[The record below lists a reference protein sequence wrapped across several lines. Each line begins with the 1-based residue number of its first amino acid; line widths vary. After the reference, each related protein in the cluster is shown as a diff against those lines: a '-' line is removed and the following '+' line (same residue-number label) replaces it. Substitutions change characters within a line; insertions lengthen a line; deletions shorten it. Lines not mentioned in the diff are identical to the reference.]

1 MINNVVLM
9 GRIVNDLELKT
20 TQSGLSVVSFRI
32 AVDRKYSKG
41 EKQTD
46 FFDIV
51 AWRNQ
56 AEFIC
61 RYFRKGSLIALEGEL
76 QTRSYQTK
84 DGANRTV
91 TEVLANNFSFT
102 GERNTGERTKDQIM
116 DDLNAMVE
124 DDLP

>member
-46 FFDIV
+46 FFDVV

-91 TEVLANNFSFT
+91 TEVLVNKASFT

>member
-46 FFDIV
+46 FFDVV
-51 AWRNQ
+51 AWKNQ

-61 RYFRKGSLIALEGEL
+61 KYFRKGSLIVLEGEL

-84 DGANRTV
+84 GGANRTV
-91 TEVLANNFSFT
+91 TEVIVKNVSFT

>member
-91 TEVLANNFSFT
+91 TEVLANNVSFT

>member
-1 MINNVVLM
+1 MINSVVLM

-46 FFDIV
+46 FFDVV

-61 RYFRKGSLIALEGEL
+61 KYFRKGSLIALEGEL
-76 QTRSYQTK
+76 QTRSFQTK
-84 DGANRTV
+84 DGTNRTV
-91 TEVLANNFSFT
+91 TEVLANNVSFT

>member
-91 TEVLANNFSFT
+91 TEVIVKNVSFT

>member
-1 MINNVVLM
+1 MINSVVLM

-46 FFDIV
+46 FFDVV
-51 AWRNQ
+51 AWETQ

-76 QTRSYQTK
+76 RTRSFQTK

-91 TEVLANNFSFT
+91 TEVLVNNVSFT

>member
-1 MINNVVLM
+1 MINSVVLM

-51 AWRNQ
+51 AWKNH

-61 RYFRKGSLIALEGEL
+61 KYFRKGSLIALEGEL

-91 TEVLANNFSFT
+91 TEVLVNNVSFT

>member
-20 TQSGLSVVSFRI
+20 TQSGLSVVNFRI

-51 AWRNQ
+51 AWRTQ

-91 TEVLANNFSFT
+91 TEVLVNNVSFT

>member
-1 MINNVVLM
+1 MINSVVLM

-51 AWRNQ
+51 AWKNH

-61 RYFRKGSLIALEGEL
+61 KYFRKGSLIALEGEL

-91 TEVLANNFSFT
+91 TEVIVKNVSFT

>member
-46 FFDIV
+46 FFDVV
-51 AWRNQ
+51 AWKNQ

-61 RYFRKGSLIALEGEL
+61 KYFRKGSLIALEGEL

-91 TEVLANNFSFT
+91 TEVIVKNVSFT

-124 DDLP
+124 GDLP

>member
-1 MINNVVLM
+1 MINSVVLM

-46 FFDIV
+46 FFDVV

-61 RYFRKGSLIALEGEL
+61 KYFHKGSLIALEGEL
-76 QTRSYQTK
+76 QTRSFQTK
-84 DGANRTV
+84 DGTNRTV
-91 TEVLANNFSFT
+91 TEVLANNVSFT

>member
-1 MINNVVLM
+1 MINSVVLM

-51 AWRNQ
+51 AWRTQ

-76 QTRSYQTK
+76 QTRPYQTK

-91 TEVLANNFSFT
+91 TEVLVNNVSFT

>member
-46 FFDIV
+46 FFDVV
-51 AWRNQ
+51 AWKNH

-61 RYFRKGSLIALEGEL
+61 KYFRKGSLIALEGEL

-91 TEVLANNFSFT
+91 TEVLVSNVSFT
-102 GERNTGERTKDQIM
+102 GERNTGERTKNQIM

>member
-1 MINNVVLM
+1 MNKSEFI
-9 GRIVNDLELKT
+9 GRLT
-20 TQSGLSVVSFRI
+20 TDGDMKYSASGTAFYKNRI

-84 DGANRTV
+84 DGASRTV
-91 TEVLANNFSFT
+91 TEVLVNNASFT

>member
-51 AWRNQ
+51 AWKNH

-91 TEVLANNFSFT
+91 TEVIVKNVSFT

>member
-1 MINNVVLM
+1 MINSVVLM

-46 FFDIV
+46 FFDVV

-61 RYFRKGSLIALEGEL
+61 KYFRKGSLIALEGEL
-76 QTRSYQTK
+76 QTRSFQTK
-84 DGANRTV
+84 DGTNRTV
-91 TEVLANNFSFT
+91 PEVLANNVSFT

>member
-9 GRIVNDLELKT
+9 GRIVNDLELKI
-20 TQSGLSVVSFRI
+20 TQSGLSVVNFRI

-51 AWRNQ
+51 AWKNH

-61 RYFRKGSLIALEGEL
+61 KYFRKGSLIALEGEL

-91 TEVLANNFSFT
+91 TEVLVNNVSFT

>member
-1 MINNVVLM
+1 MINSVVLM

-20 TQSGLSVVSFRI
+20 TQSGLSVVNVRI

-91 TEVLANNFSFT
+91 TEVLANNVSFT

>member
-1 MINNVVLM
+1 MINSVVLM

-51 AWRNQ
+51 AWRNH

-61 RYFRKGSLIALEGEL
+61 KYFRKGSLIALEGEL

-91 TEVLANNFSFT
+91 TEVLVNNVSFT

>member
-9 GRIVNDLELKT
+9 GRIVNDLELKA
-20 TQSGLSVVSFRI
+20 TQSGLSVTNFRI

-51 AWRNQ
+51 AWKNH

-61 RYFRKGSLIALEGEL
+61 KYFRKGSLIALEGEL

-91 TEVLANNFSFT
+91 TEVIVKNVSF
-102 GERNTGERTKDQIM
+102 TGERTKDQIM

>member
-9 GRIVNDLELKT
+9 GRIVNDLELKA
-20 TQSGLSVVSFRI
+20 TQSGLSVTNFRI

-51 AWRNQ
+51 AWRTQ

-91 TEVLANNFSFT
+91 TEVLVNNVSFT
-102 GERNTGERTKDQIM
+102 GERNTGERAKDQIM

>member
-20 TQSGLSVVSFRI
+20 TQSGLSVVNFRI

-51 AWRNQ
+51 AWRTQ

-91 TEVLANNFSFT
+91 TEVLVNKASFT

>member
-51 AWRNQ
+51 AWKTQ

-76 QTRSYQTK
+76 RTRSYQTK

-91 TEVLANNFSFT
+91 TEVLVNKASFT

>member
-9 GRIVNDLELKT
+9 GRIVNDLELKI
-20 TQSGLSVVSFRI
+20 TQSGLSVVNFRI

-51 AWRNQ
+51 AWKNH

-61 RYFRKGSLIALEGEL
+61 KYFRKGSLIALEGEL

-91 TEVLANNFSFT
+91 TEVIVKNVSFT

>member
-9 GRIVNDLELKT
+9 GRIVNDLELKA

-51 AWRNQ
+51 AWRNH

-61 RYFRKGSLIALEGEL
+61 KYFRKGSLIALEGEL

-91 TEVLANNFSFT
+91 TEVIVKNVSFT

>member
-20 TQSGLSVVSFRI
+20 TQSGLSVVNFRI

-91 TEVLANNFSFT
+91 TEVLANNVSFT

>member
-20 TQSGLSVVSFRI
+20 TQSGLSVVNFRI

-46 FFDIV
+46 FFDVV
-51 AWRNQ
+51 AWRTQ

-91 TEVLANNFSFT
+91 TEVLVNNVSFT

>member
-1 MINNVVLM
+1 MINSVVLM

-20 TQSGLSVVSFRI
+20 TPSGLSVVSFRI

-51 AWRNQ
+51 AWKNH

-61 RYFRKGSLIALEGEL
+61 KYFRKGSLIALEGEL

-91 TEVLANNFSFT
+91 TEVIVKNVSFT
-102 GERNTGERTKDQIM
+102 GERNIGERTKDQIM

>member
-1 MINNVVLM
+1 MINSVVLM

-20 TQSGLSVVSFRI
+20 TQSGLSVVNFRI

-91 TEVLANNFSFT
+91 TEVLVNNVSFT

>member
-20 TQSGLSVVSFRI
+20 TQSGLSVVNFRI

-51 AWRNQ
+51 AWKNH

-61 RYFRKGSLIALEGEL
+61 KYFRKGSLIALEGEL

-91 TEVLANNFSFT
+91 TEVLVNKASFT

>member
-20 TQSGLSVVSFRI
+20 TQSGLSVTNFRI

-51 AWRNQ
+51 AWKNH

-61 RYFRKGSLIALEGEL
+61 KYFRKGSLIALEGEL

-91 TEVLANNFSFT
+91 TEVLVNNVSFT
-102 GERNTGERTKDQIM
+102 GERNTGERAKDQIM

>member
-1 MINNVVLM
+1 MINSVVLM

-20 TQSGLSVVSFRI
+20 TQSGLSVVSFRL

-51 AWRNQ
+51 AWRTQ

-91 TEVLANNFSFT
+91 TEVLANNVSFT

>member
-51 AWRNQ
+51 AWKNH

-91 TEVLANNFSFT
+91 TEVIVKNVSFT
-102 GERNTGERTKDQIM
+102 GERNAGERTKDQIM

>member
-20 TQSGLSVVSFRI
+20 TQSGLSAVNFRI

-51 AWRNQ
+51 AWRTQ

-91 TEVLANNFSFT
+91 TEVLVNNVSFT

>member
-9 GRIVNDLELKT
+9 GRIVNDLELKI
-20 TQSGLSVVSFRI
+20 TQSGLNVVNFRI
-32 AVDRKYSKG
+32 AVDRKYLKG

-51 AWRNQ
+51 AWKNH

-61 RYFRKGSLIALEGEL
+61 KYFRKGSLIALEGEL

-91 TEVLANNFSFT
+91 TEVIVKNVSFT

>member
-1 MINNVVLM
+1 MINSVVLM

-51 AWRNQ
+51 AWRNH

-61 RYFRKGSLIALEGEL
+61 KYFRKGSLIALEGEL

-91 TEVLANNFSFT
+91 TEVLVNNVSFT
-102 GERNTGERTKDQIM
+102 GERNTGERTKGQIM

>member
-51 AWRNQ
+51 AWKNH

-61 RYFRKGSLIALEGEL
+61 KYFRKGSLIALEGEL

-91 TEVLANNFSFT
+91 TEVLANNVSFT
-102 GERNTGERTKDQIM
+102 GERNTGERTKDQVM

>member
-1 MINNVVLM
+1 MINSVVLM

-51 AWRNQ
+51 AWRNH

-61 RYFRKGSLIALEGEL
+61 KYFRKGSLIALEGEL

-91 TEVLANNFSFT
+91 TEVIVKNVSFT

>member
-20 TQSGLSVVSFRI
+20 TQSGLSVVNFRI

-51 AWRNQ
+51 AWKNH

-61 RYFRKGSLIALEGEL
+61 KYFRKGSLIALEGEL

-91 TEVLANNFSFT
+91 TEVLVNNVSFT

>member
-1 MINNVVLM
+1 MINSVVLM

-46 FFDIV
+46 FFDVV
-51 AWRNQ
+51 AWETQ

-76 QTRSYQTK
+76 RTRSFQTK

-91 TEVLANNFSFT
+91 TEVLVNNVSFT

-116 DDLNAMVE
+116 EDINAMVE